1 MAADITPFIKDAQ
14 RLERETGIPTSITL
28 GQIILE
34 SSGKYAGG
42 LSGLAASAKNLFGVK
57 GTGSG
62 GSVLMP
68 TSEFVN
74 GQMVTVQASFKK
86 YLSFYDSL
94 VDHAKVLSK
103 DRYQVHLK
111 NAKTVNDYAAGI
123 KAGGYAT
130 DPNYVSKLLGV
141 IQSNK
146 LTGYDVGGKSF
157 TPILSGNQE
166 IGGVPSEQPSTGG
179 NTSTD
184 AAAAEQTKNN
194 TIENIYF
201 HTVRVFVLFMVFI
214 LLIVF
219 FLKAFPAVD
228 DVVQTVAPSPTKP
241 LKMVKSVTKVAKAA
255 KAAKGA
261 KK

>member
-14 RLERETGIPTSITL
+14 RLEKETGIPASITL

-34 SSGKYAGG
+34 SSGKFAGG

-57 GTGSG
+57 GTGNA

-68 TSEFVN
+68 SNEFEN
-74 GQMVTVQASFKK
+74 GAMVVRQSAFKK
-86 YLSFYDSL
+86 YTSYYDSL
-94 VDHAKVLSK
+94 LDHAAVLSK

-111 NAKTVNDYAAGI
+111 NAKTINDYAAGI

-166 IGGVPSEQPSTGG
+166 IGGVPSEQPSTG
-179 NTSTD
+179 NTGKT
-184 AAAAEQTKNN
+184 EQQVKNN
-194 TIENIYF
+194 TIENVYF

-241 LKMVKSVTKVAKAA
+241 LKMIKSVSKVAKAA

>member
-14 RLERETGIPTSITL
+14 RLEKETGIPASITL

-34 SSGKYAGG
+34 SSGKFAGG

-57 GTGSG
+57 GTGNA

-68 TSEFVN
+68 TSEVY
-74 GQMVTVQASFKK
+74 GGKTVTVQAQFKK
-86 YLSFYDSL
+86 YNSFYDSL
-94 VDHAKVLSK
+94 LDHARVLSLP
-103 DRYQVHLK
+103 RYQTHLK
-111 NAKTVNDYAAGI
+111 NAKTVNEYAAGI

-130 DPNYVSKLLGV
+130 DPNYVNKLLGV

-157 TPILSGNQE
+157 TPVTSGNQQ
-166 IGGVPSEQPSTGG
+166 IGGVPSEQPSTGNKG
-179 NTSTD
+179 TS
-184 AAAAEQTKNN
+184 AEQVKNN
-194 TIENIYF
+194 TIENVYF
-201 HTVRVFVLFMVFI
+201 HTVRVLVLFTLFI

-228 DVVQTVAPSPTKP
+228 DVVQTVAPTPTKP
-241 LKMVKSVTKVAKAA
+241 LKMIKTVSKTV

-261 KK
+261 SK

>member
-1 MAADITPFIKDAQ
+1 MAADISPFIKDAQ

-34 SSGKYAGG
+34 SSGRFAGG

-57 GTGSG
+57 GTGNA

-68 TSEFVN
+68 TSEQDAN
-74 GQMVTVQASFKK
+74 GNPRVIQAQFKK
-86 YLSFYDSL
+86 YDSYYDSL

-103 DRYQVHLK
+103 PRYQKYL
-111 NAKTVNDYAAGI
+111 ASAMTVNEYAAGI

-130 DPNYVSKLLGV
+130 DTKYVSKLLGV

-146 LTGYDVGGKSF
+146 LTGYDVGGKGF
-157 TPILSGNQE
+157 TPITSGSQE
-166 IGGVPSEQPSTGG
+166 VGGVPSEQTNNTGVP
-179 NTSTD
+179 T
-184 AAAAEQTKNN
+184 EQVAKNN
-194 TIENIYF
+194 TIESVYF
-201 HTVRVFVLFMVFI
+201 HTVRVVVLVIMFI

-228 DVVQTVAPSPTKP
+228 DVVSTVAPSPTKP
-241 LKMVKSVTKVAKAA
+241 LKMIKSVTKTV
-255 KAAKGA
+255 KAAKGV

>member
-14 RLERETGIPTSITL
+14 RLEKETGIPTSITL

-57 GTGSG
+57 GTGNG

-74 GQMVTVQASFKK
+74 GKMVTVQAPFKK
-86 YLSFYDSL
+86 YNSFYDSL
-94 VDHAKVLSK
+94 LDHAVVLSK

-146 LTGYDVGGKSF
+146 LTGYDVGGKGF

-179 NTSTD
+179 NTAAD
-184 AAAAEQTKNN
+184 AAQTKNN
-194 TIENIYF
+194 TIESVYF
-201 HTVRVFVLFMVFI
+201 HTVRVVVILMVFI

-241 LKMVKSVTKVAKAA
+241 LKMIKSVSKVAKAA